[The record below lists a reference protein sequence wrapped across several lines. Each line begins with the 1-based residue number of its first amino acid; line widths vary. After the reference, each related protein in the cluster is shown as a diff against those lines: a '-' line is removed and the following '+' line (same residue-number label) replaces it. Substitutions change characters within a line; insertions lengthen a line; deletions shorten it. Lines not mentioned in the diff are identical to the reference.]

1 MRANIK
7 AVLLAGACVV
17 TLSDLAS
24 AQSIMLPP
32 ESANVQATQQLASPQ
47 QPTVSH
53 RVRAVARAAGQR
65 QAQAGSG
72 VETQKP
78 IR

>member
-1 MRANIK
+1 MRANIM
-7 AVLLAGACVV
+7 AALLAGACVV
-17 TLSDLAS
+17 ALGETAS

-32 ESANVQATQQLASPQ
+32 ETPNIEATQRLAPAPQATFA
-47 QPTVSH
+47 H
-53 RVRAVARAAGQR
+53 RARVAVRAARLR